1 MSSRQAG
8 GPVDGWT
15 SLNVIWLL
23 HAALEGPVSIFG
35 LFLTRYI
42 EWTEALT
49 AATIVVIK
57 VG

>member
-1 MSSRQAG
+1 M
-8 GPVDGWT
+8 DGWT